1 HFYLAR
7 SRHYYLALT
16 LLLRIMYIMLN
27 YVNRLLDPCSFALR
41 SRFHAWFEA
50 FSRVPHLDGLL
61 PRLNPGQI
69 WQHPHKTSA
78 TSFARSRWQQC
89 GIARHGPDMSKCPS
103 AR

>member
-1 HFYLAR
+1 VVKYDESISNAEFQILRVSNFR
-7 SRHYYLALT
+7 SRK
-16 LLLRIMYIMLN
+16 
-27 YVNRLLDPCSFALR
+27 
-41 SRFHAWFEA
+41 
-50 FSRVPHLDGLL
+50 LDGLL

-78 TSFARSRWQQC
+78 TSFARSRLQQC

>member
-1 HFYLAR
+1 
-7 SRHYYLALT
+7 
-16 LLLRIMYIMLN
+16 MYIMLN

-78 TSFARSRWQQC
+78 MANLKTLAEVSVEEMPRFT
-89 GIARHGPDMSKCPS
+89 
-103 AR
+103 